1 MNKKKKML
9 IARSTNHTVLG
20 NTNEAHSLTREPNL
34 GLKQSFETQKD
45 LHNMFPTIDH
55 KKKASSGVANKNGS
69 PGRLVKASYYNSNG
83 NNIGHYKRDYLKMV

>member
-1 MNKKKKML
+1 
-9 IARSTNHTVLG
+9 
-20 NTNEAHSLTREPNL
+20 
-34 GLKQSFETQKD
+34 
-45 LHNMFPTIDH
+45 MFPTIDH